1 MENVISKVVGV
12 QLVQRMHL
20 QSAVEEIVQKAMNS
34 SMPSEI
40 GSVGNSKVCGTGSMR
55 TPKGDCNTIG
65 VRAVA
70 EFVQGVLDKEG
81 QLQVRIG
88 QHVVVRSA
96 SESAMHHE
104 NLFVFRV
111 RRRASTDTVG
121 RERGKRTQ
129 RRKMVIFKIDGFVI
143 SVTVAA

>member
-1 MENVISKVVGV
+1 MKHVIRKVICV
-12 QLVQRMHL
+12 QLVQRVHL

-40 GSVGNSKVCGTGSMR
+40 GNVGNSKVCGTGSMR
-55 TPKGDCNTIG
+55 TPKGDCNTVG

-104 NLFVFRV
+104 SFFAFGV
-111 RRRASTDTVG
+111 RRRAATGTVG
-121 RERGKRTQ
+121 REWGKR
-129 RRKMVIFKIDGFVI
+129 I
-143 SVTVAA
+143 